1 MDFIPPRR
9 LGIVIGGLQLVV
21 AMAAVVVGVYQLA
34 TAPISAWV
42 ILWVTLPLIGVP
54 FMFLVSY
61 RLYGLFTSRY
71 RLDRDGFYLTW
82 GMAVEQIPLA
92 AITSIQPATEMVPD
106 LKPSRGLW
114 WQGCVVGRQE
124 IIGAGMIEFFA
135 TTGPQGM
142 VIISAGDQ
150 MIAISPP
157 NLENFQQVFID
168 ATRMG
173 SLERIP
179 TFSQRPDFIFAHLWA
194 DTVARVLILIGL
206 ALPLLLLGYLAVS
219 VPELPP
225 LLPFGYEPSGA
236 PGLLAPPGRLLL
248 LPMISGLCWLV
259 DLVVGVWL
267 YRRIE
272 NRPLALAMWAV
283 AVVVGGLF
291 LGAALQLL
299 AAA

>member
-1 MDFIPPRR
+1 
-9 LGIVIGGLQLVV
+9 
-21 AMAAVVVGVYQLA
+21 
-34 TAPISAWV
+34 
-42 ILWVTLPLIGVP
+42 
-54 FMFLVSY
+54 
-61 RLYGLFTSRY
+61 
-71 RLDRDGFYLTW
+71 
-82 GMAVEQIPLA
+82 
-92 AITSIQPATEMVPD
+92 
-106 LKPSRGLW
+106 
-114 WQGCVVGRQE
+114 
-124 IIGAGMIEFFA
+124 MIEFFA

-206 ALPLLLLGYLAVS
+206 ALPLLLLGYLAVR

>member
-61 RLYGLFTSRY
+61 RLYGLLTSRY
-71 RLDRDGFYLTW
+71 RLNRDGFYLTW

-92 AITSIQPATEMVPD
+92 AITSIQPATEMVPN

-124 IIGAGMIEFFA
+124 ITGAGMIEFFA

-206 ALPLLLLGYLAVS
+206 ALPLLLLGYLAVR

-291 LGAALQLL
+291 WGAALQLL